1 MLNLKKSFIS
11 VIVLAVI
18 IACFTGCNSKNP
30 ITTIDITES
39 TFMSQLTNI
48 QSNPASYT
56 GKTIKIEGVFE
67 ADEHNG
73 HSHYYV
79 YRNASV
85 YDPDHKHDHIQKIG
99 LEFSYKGNMPKDNDW
114 IEVVGVLR
122 DYTEN
127 GHNSLRL
134 EANSVKVLS
143 ERGAEMIGNTEA
155 AHDD

>member
-1 MLNLKKSFIS
+1 MKKPFI
-11 VIVLAVI
+11 IIGVLALA
-18 IACFTGCNSKNP
+18 IACFAGCSSKK
-30 ITTIDITES
+30 TVDTLDITEN
-39 TFMSQLTNI
+39 TFLSQLTDI
-48 QSNPASYT
+48 HDSPSRYT
-56 GKTIKIEGVFE
+56 GKTIKIEGLFTE
-67 ADEHNG
+67 DTHNS

-85 YDPDHKHDHIQKIG
+85 YDPDHKHNHIQQVG
-99 LEFSYKGNMPKDNDW
+99 FEFSYKGNMPKENDW

-122 DYTEN
+122 TYTEN

-143 ERGAEMIGNTEA
+143 ERGEETIDDTKA